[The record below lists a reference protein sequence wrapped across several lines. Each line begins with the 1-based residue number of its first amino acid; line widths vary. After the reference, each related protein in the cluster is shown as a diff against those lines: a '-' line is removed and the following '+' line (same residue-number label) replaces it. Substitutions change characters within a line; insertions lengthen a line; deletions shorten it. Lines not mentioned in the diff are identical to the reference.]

1 MQVRRLRKVLTFAYD
16 SCPFYH
22 DLYKMKGFVPEEVR
36 TIDDFR
42 KKVPIITKRDLT
54 RILPRDFTAGIC
66 PGELIPNM
74 RSISLT
80 SGVTGLNTF
89 VVTGSDFMDRFVQNY
104 LAREMWMEMLRP
116 NMRVFLQLS
125 GWHFIALSMNRL
137 AQYFSLKVVSPWG
150 TQMYKF
156 AKGYVEML
164 EESNP
169 DYIVTTPS
177 MLHSVMDECKKEG
190 KEIRRVFENVKYVSV
205 AGEIISPL
213 ERSKLVDEL
222 GVYDIFESGGSVDG
236 IWGGGECSAHR
247 GHHVWMDHGFLE
259 IVEPETGEPLGTRE
273 CGAIVNTHFSLD
285 ASIYIRFNSQDY
297 GEMLDGDCECGR
309 THNRVE
315 IYDRIMNVVTVES
328 KRVSVYDLIACFE
341 SIDEISEAL
350 FTILLSSD
358 NARDILTLKI
368 AQTPRVKSPEMT
380 SAKLEDTI
388 RMRLG
393 LSSVRIS
400 WVPLNEMEFIHGKI
414 VRIKNET
421 AQR

>member
-1 MQVRRLRKVLTFAYD
+1 MPR
-16 SCPFYH
+16 
-22 DLYKMKGFVPEEVR
+22 EIR

-42 KKVPIITKRDLT
+42 KRVPIITKKDLT
-54 RILPRDFTAGIC
+54 KMLPRDFTAGTC
-66 PGELIPNM
+66 ANTLMRNM

-80 SGVTGLNTF
+80 SGVTGVNTF
-89 VVTGSDFMDRFVQNY
+89 VVTGPEFMDRFVQNY

-137 AQYFSLKVVSPWG
+137 AQYLSLKVISPYG

-156 AKGYVEML
+156 ANGYVKML
-164 EESNP
+164 EESSP

-177 MLHSVMDECKKEG
+177 MLHSIIEECKAGG
-190 KEIRRVFENVKYVSV
+190 KEIQKVFDNVKYISV

-236 IWGGGECSAHR
+236 IWGGGECSSHR

-259 IVEPETGEPLGTRE
+259 VVEPETGEPLESRE
-273 CGAIVNTHFSLD
+273 RGAIVNTHFSPD

-315 IYDRIMNVVTVES
+315 IYDRIMNVVKIGT
-328 KRVSVYDLIACFE
+328 KKISVYDLIGCFE
-341 SIDEISEAL
+341 NIEEVSEAL
-350 FTILLSSD
+350 FTIVLSSNNSKD
-358 NARDILTLKI
+358 ELVLEI
-368 AQTPRVKSPEMT
+368 AQTPKVKNPEIT
-380 SAKLEDTI
+380 TEKLKDSI
-388 RMRLG
+388 LMRLG
-393 LSSVRIS
+393 ISTVRMRWI
-400 WVPLNEMEFIHGKI
+400 PLNEMEFIHGKI
-414 VRIKNET
+414 LRIKNEP